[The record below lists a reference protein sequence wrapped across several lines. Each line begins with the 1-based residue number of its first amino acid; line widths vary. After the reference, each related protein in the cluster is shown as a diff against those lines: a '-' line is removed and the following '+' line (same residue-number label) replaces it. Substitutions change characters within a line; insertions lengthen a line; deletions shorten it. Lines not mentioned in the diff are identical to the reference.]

1 MLGANRLR
9 IQGRD
14 SGLFPSH
21 KFFDFIMAAYK
32 EKHNPVV
39 EFKEDAVLDPGMDFP
54 VICMPVFK
62 AKAGWRF
69 GLAINVLHESVNG
82 LINLLLTGGG
92 KFLEAA
98 VKAGFK
104 FVLHFIS
111 LIFSDA
117 YALMWNP
124 CGVCPALFSIDQA
137 WRPAFRNH
145 CD

>member
-1 MLGANRLR
+1 MIA
-9 IQGRD
+9 
-14 SGLFPSH
+14 H
-21 KFFDFIMAAYK
+21 KNKGDLVG
-32 EKHNPVV
+32 EL
-39 EFKEDAVLDPGMDFP
+39 KEDAVLDPGTDFP

-62 AKAGWRF
+62 AKAGGKF
-69 GLAINVLHESVNG
+69 GLAINVLHEGVNG

-111 LIFSDA
+111 LSFSDA
-117 YALMWNP
+117 CARMRNP
-124 CGVCPALFSIDQA
+124 YGACPAPFSIDQA